1 MATRKMIRDA
11 DDLVALANRMRE
23 AGVLEFEVE
32 GVRVVLRHATAV
44 APTPTWTPEPS
55 AAKPDAKSYYDRLF
69 PAGKPEFPNTA
80 RI

>member
-1 MATRKMIRDA
+1 MIRDA

-23 AGVLEFEVE
+23 AGVLEFEVD
-32 GVRVVLRHATAV
+32 GIHVVLRADTAV
-44 APTPTWTPEPS
+44 APNPTWAPEPKTGG
-55 AAKPDAKSYYDRLF
+55 APDATSYYDRLF